1 MSDQPNRNTR
11 RLLNS
16 RRAAEKCGFSVRTL
30 ERRAREKDFPRPTK
44 LGARLNYF
52 FEDELDRWI
61 EGQRKGTTRRAVP
74 PPTETVLI
82 DA

>member
-11 RLLNS
+11 RLLS
-16 RRAAEKCGFSVRTL
+16 AKCAAQKLGFSVRAL
-30 ERRAREKDFPRPTK
+30 ERRALEKDFPKPTK
-44 LGARLNYF
+44 LGARLNYY
-52 FEDELDRWI
+52 FEDDLDRWI
-61 EGQRKGTTRRAVP
+61 EGQRKGATRRAVP